1 VSPRNAPHR
10 PPAPTAGGGGV
21 QALAAL
27 RRLLVPLALLA
38 LAGCAAM
45 QPESA
50 DGNAAKP
57 PPQLQLTVV
66 APEELKR
73 LLETHLDLARLAI
86 VAPGEALSDA
96 ELRRLEAAAPAQ
108 ARSILATRGHM
119 DAEVKVERVATA
131 PGELPHVRITVTP
144 GARSRVVQVELKL
157 QGALAD
163 AAARGDASATA
174 TLAAWHK
181 AWALPAGSEFTDPAW
196 RAAKTSALTHLRAAG
211 YAAPRW
217 HDSSAEADADQA
229 TVQLDLTADSGPLFL
244 TGPLVV
250 EGLARQDEQVVRN
263 LAHFPAGTPA
273 TEALLLDYQERL
285 QRVGLFERVSVT
297 LATDPARA
305 DAAPVNVSL
314 GEAPLQQATVGVG
327 YSTTDGFRVSLEH
340 LHRRTLDRPLMMRNK
355 LEVGERRQAWEG
367 ELSTH
372 TLPGLHR
379 NLIGGEIESQVS
391 DTDRVTSLS
400 MRVGRAYD
408 SRRIERL
415 VFVEL
420 ERTYSEPLVAV
431 PEGADV
437 NPDTLAATV
446 NFNGTWRDVDSV
458 LLPTRG
464 QTYALESGM
473 GFVRSNAGSQ
483 ASGEFVRLRGRL
495 QAWRPLGG
503 NWHGQARLELG
514 EVYAKAAVDVPD
526 TQRFRAG
533 GDESVRGYAYRSL
546 TPQIDGVDVGGRVVA
561 TGSLEIAHPIS
572 ATLPSLWGAAFVDAG
587 NAANSWKEWR
597 AALGAGVGVRW
608 RTPVGP
614 LRADIAYGEEVKAW
628 RLHLSVGVA
637 L

>member
-1 VSPRNAPHR
+1 M
-10 PPAPTAGGGGV
+10 
-21 QALAAL
+21 AL
-27 RRLLVPLALLA
+27 RRLTLPWVLLA

-45 QPESA
+45 QPESPGGDA
-50 DGNAAKP
+50 LKP

-86 VAPGEALSDA
+86 VAPGEVLSDA

-119 DAEVKVERVATA
+119 DAEVQVEREATA
-131 PGELPHVRITVTP
+131 PDGLPRVRITVTP
-144 GARSRVVQVELKL
+144 GAISRVVQVDLKL

-163 AAARGDASATA
+163 AAARGDDNATA

-181 AWALPAGSEFTDPAW
+181 AWTLPAGSEFTDPAW
-196 RAAKTSALTHLRAAG
+196 RTAKTSALTRLRADG

-217 HDSSAEADADQA
+217 HSSSAEVDADLA
-229 TVQLDLTADSGPLFL
+229 TVQLELIADSGPLFL
-244 TGPLVV
+244 TGPLVI

-263 LAHFPAGTPA
+263 LASFPAGTPA
-273 TEALLLDYQERL
+273 TETLLLDYQERL
-285 QRVGLFERVSVT
+285 RRAGLFERVSVT
-297 LATDPARA
+297 LATDLAHA
-305 DAAPVNVSL
+305 DAATVNVSL

-327 YSTTDGFRVSLEH
+327 YSTTDGFRVALEH
-340 LHRRTLDRPLMMRNK
+340 LHRRAFDRPLMMRNK

-379 NLIGGEIESQVS
+379 NLVGGAIESELS

-400 MRVGRAYD
+400 VRVGRAYD

-420 ERTYSEPLVAV
+420 ERTLVEPRVATA
-431 PEGADV
+431 GGTDV

-464 QTYALESGM
+464 QTYALESGL
-473 GFVRSNAGSQ
+473 GHVRSNAGSQ
-483 ASGEFVRLRGRL
+483 ASGEFLRLRGRV

-503 NWHGQARLELG
+503 DWHAQARLELG
-514 EVYAKAAVDVPD
+514 QVYAKTAIDVPD

-546 TPQIDGVDVGGRVVA
+546 TPQVAGVDVGGRVVA

-587 NAANSWKEWR
+587 NAANSWQEWR